1 MRKEGDKRYEDR
13 ERVGERVRKRV
24 GERGWE
30 REGAKEGGRER
41 VGERGWE
48 RGWKKEGERDRKNEK
63 EKREKMEF
71 VRDQRYVNYS
81 NMIERNKISNGMTKL
96 AWTRVA
102 YYISVAC

>member
-1 MRKEGDKRYEDR
+1 MEREG
-13 ERVGERVRKRV
+13 GERGWRERV

-30 REGAKEGGRER
+30 REGGRKRVKEIER
-41 VGERGWE
+41 MR
-48 RGWKKEGERDRKNEK
+48 KKK
-63 EKREKMEF
+63 EKMEF